1 MPNGFKVV
9 LAIIIVAL
17 IAGGAYYYKTSQ
29 VLTPEEQAVETA
41 KDTGMSEVTN
51 TSDDALVT
59 DSAAIDAQL
68 KGLDAD
74 SASVTSGV
82 NEAVTV
88 Q

>member
-9 LAIIIVAL
+9 IAVLVIAL
-17 IAGGAYYYKTSQ
+17 ILGGGYYYKTTQ
-29 VLTPEEQAVETA
+29 VMTPEEQAMETA

-59 DSAAIDAQL
+59 DSVAIDAQL

-74 SASVTSGV
+74 SSSVTTGV